1 MHSKLL
7 ERFGKLLDEG
17 HDGDDDA
24 RSMQKLGGGRRCF
37 EQVGDALKV
46 MGYIYLISVELMSNA
61 RDRLW
66 LRQW

>member
-1 MHSKLL
+1 MHSEFL
-7 ERFGKLLDEG
+7 ERLGKLLDERHG
-17 HDGDDDA
+17 GNDDA
-24 RSMQKLGGGRRCF
+24 RSMQKLEGGRRCF